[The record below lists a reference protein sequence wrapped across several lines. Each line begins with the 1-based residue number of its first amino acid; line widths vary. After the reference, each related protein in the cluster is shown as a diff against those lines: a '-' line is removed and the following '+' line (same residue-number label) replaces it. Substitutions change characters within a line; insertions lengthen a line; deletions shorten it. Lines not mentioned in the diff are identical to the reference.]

1 MSWPGNSCNFWKSR
15 QIKRNIQRYQ
25 ALVALILLLAMI
37 MISGCS
43 SGGAAL
49 DGLADDRDMINWG
62 DGNAMEKD
70 SAEQKDRMPKTD
82 QNVPEELETAT
93 LALG

>member
-1 MSWPGNSCNFWKSR
+1 MSWPSNSCNFWKSK
-15 QIKRNIQRYQ
+15 QIKRNIRRYQ

-43 SGGAAL
+43 GGGAAL
-49 DGLADDRDMINWG
+49 DGLADDGDKINLG

-70 SAEQKDRMPKTD
+70 SAEQKDRMPKID